1 MLSTSSQKMCSSMVV
16 GFVRQQQQQH
26 RLISCSRSLVTTT
39 IRATTTTK
47 LKEVVVVD
55 GVKQQHQ
62 QQQRSLLL
70 LNPPFL
76 TMSMSYIGSNMTSTK
91 RTMMTNS
98 TTSVNDMISNRG
110 GAIIPNLLLSA
121 TNNTNENN
129 NIEDNGIHL
138 PPPDDPVGLQLYK
151 KVLYCPNTNILR
163 TSLHIGTDDLNQ
175 KVNGIV
181 VGDDNNILGND
192 VGIISSQDAKNHAR
206 NSGLRLLSSI
216 HHYLNGDLS
225 RVEQI
230 INVTGIVNVGSNN
243 NNNNKVPYGSI
254 IDGCSQV
261 FAEAFGS
268 DIGIGTRVCYG
279 GSIGSTVACYV
290 ELRIRPPL

>member
-1 MLSTSSQKMCSSMVV
+1 MTNNNTSS
-16 GFVRQQQQQH
+16 
-26 RLISCSRSLVTTT
+26 
-39 IRATTTTK
+39 
-47 LKEVVVVD
+47 
-55 GVKQQHQ
+55 
-62 QQQRSLLL
+62 
-70 LNPPFL
+70 N
-76 TMSMSYIGSNMTSTK
+76 SNI
-91 RTMMTNS
+91 
-98 TTSVNDMISNRG
+98 ISNRG
-110 GAIIPNLLLSA
+110 GAIIPNLLLAASA
-121 TNNTNENN
+121 KTNTNINIENN
-129 NIEDNGIHL
+129 EVPGIHL

-163 TSLHIGTDDLNQ
+163 TSLHIGTDDYNQ

-181 VGDDNNILGND
+181 VGSNDNDDIIRHENDGIL
-192 VGIISSQDAKNHAR
+192 VISSKDAHNHAR

-225 RVEQI
+225 RVEQVL
-230 INVTGIVNVGSNN
+230 NLTGIVNVVGQHANAVP
-243 NNNNKVPYGSI
+243 VPYGSI

-268 DIGIGTRVCYG
+268 ERGIGTRVCYG